1 MLGLLALW
9 LGLLAGGYV
18 GGRYYGKYSLRRT
31 DAEDRSRGT
40 YRLLAV
46 VGLVALLVLAFGG
59 LVDATERA
67 LAAVHPALAGGV
79 AAPLSWLPTAGGTIA
94 AVLVAYLGV
103 FPFARE
109 RRDLEI
115 SAVTAVGRLAKYLGA
130 ITLFVVVA
138 LAPFTALVAASDPS
152 PLWIPLLFVVLAVG
166 CYGWLQY
173 SVRLSQTITAPTPDQ
188 RRRLEAAADRAEL
201 AATIAGVIP
210 GRETEVAGIYV
221 DGPFWNRRAYATDYA
236 FEILDDE
243 GLTALC
249 ARASAADERWLL
261 ERRALVVAVLF
272 GLFLTLTVWVSLAVG
287 LVGLAVAGPLLAR
300 TLQRAEFAAD
310 RRAARAVG
318 TEALASAIEAGTD
331 LADDRSRLHERLAA
345 RPSTS
350 RRLERLRDA

>member
-9 LGLLAGGYV
+9 LGLLAVGY
-18 GGRYYGKYSLRRT
+18 GSGRLYGRYSLRRA
-31 DAEDRSRGT
+31 DEDDRSRGT

-46 VGLVALLVLAFGG
+46 VGLVTLLALAFAG

-67 LAAVHPALAGGV
+67 IAAVHPALAVGV

-115 SAVTAVGRLAKYLGA
+115 SARTAVGRLAKYLGA

-152 PLWIPLLFVVLAVG
+152 PLLIPLLFAALTVG
-166 CYGWLQY
+166 CYAWLQY

-188 RRRLEAAADRAEL
+188 RRRLEAAADRADL
-201 AATIAGVIP
+201 SAAIGGVMP
-210 GRETEVAGIYV
+210 GRETETAGCYL
-221 DGPFWNRRAYATDYA
+221 DGPFWNRRAYVTDYA
-236 FEILDDE
+236 LDALDDE
-243 GLTALC
+243 ALTALC
-249 ARASAADERWLL
+249 ARATAADDRRLL

-272 GLFLTLTVWVSLAVG
+272 GLFLTLTVWASLAVG
-287 LVGLAVAGPLLAR
+287 LVGLAVAGPLLGR
-300 TLQRAEFAAD
+300 TLQRAAFAAD

-318 TEALASAIEAGTD
+318 TDALASAIEAGTD
-331 LADDRSRLHERLAA
+331 PTDGRSRVHERLAP

>member
-9 LGLLAGGYV
+9 FGLLAGGYV

-94 AVLVAYLGV
+94 AVLVAYLGI

-115 SAVTAVGRLAKYLGA
+115 SAGTAVGRLAKYLGA

-152 PLWIPLLFVVLAVG
+152 PLWIPLLFAVLAVG
-166 CYGWLQY
+166 CYAWLQY

-210 GRETEVAGIYV
+210 GRETEVAGIYL
-221 DGPFWNRRAYATDYA
+221 DGPFWNRRTYATDYA
-236 FEILDDE
+236 FGVLDDE
-243 GLTALC
+243 ELTALC

-272 GLFLTLTVWVSLAVG
+272 GLFLTLAVWLSMAIALVALAVT
-287 LVGLAVAGPLLAR
+287 GPLLAR
-300 TLQRAEFAAD
+300 ALQRAEFAAD
-310 RRAARAVG
+310 RDAARAVG
-318 TEALASAIEAGTD
+318 ADALERALEAGTD
-331 LADDRSRLHERLAA
+331 LADNRNRLHERLAA